1 MISHRT
7 RRALV
12 MHTEVSRSS
21 TLRLPARSMSGLD
34 DARALRTVTLRRP
47 DIGLMIGPGIWRE
60 LVNFSSNACLV
71 VLASEHY
78 DESDYI
84 RDHAAFRAAVAEGIF
99 D

>member
-1 MISHRT
+1 
-7 RRALV
+7 
-12 MHTEVSRSS
+12 
-21 TLRLPARSMSGLD
+21 
-34 DARALRTVTLRRP
+34 VTLRRP
-47 DIGLMIGPGIWRE
+47 DIGLIIGPGIWRE
-60 LVNFSSNACLV
+60 LMNFSSNACLV